1 MAEISSLLTLQGQL
15 ALLTLIG
22 FFLARKGI
30 INAQGRK
37 CLTDLLINVILPANI
52 IQSFL
57 VEFSW
62 DVLKSS
68 ASILVISLA
77 LQIGCV
83 VLCALGY
90 NWLPFAKRSVYQ
102 YGTVCSNGAFLGSA
116 LVDGIWG
123 SSGLLLSSIYLIPQR
138 VAMWSVGVS
147 YFLQDEKPASKEEM
161 RADRRAVLR
170 KTFTHPCILAVVVG
184 MVLMASQLPLPGFL
198 GRTVKSLS
206 NCNMGVSMILIGAII
221 GSSRMGK
228 LWDKDCFLYCLIRL
242 GLIPAAV
249 LLGAKG
255 EMLEYAVRYGRV
267 LMVSV
272 PTFILQ
278 NLFQSFFV
286 TAEKPKLGFL
296 FTVGAGC
303 TNMVLDVVM
312 VGMLHWGVEGAAVAT
327 LISQLVGG
335 VLPVFYFIDHHNT
348 SRLHLCRTQFYGRVL
363 WDACINGSSEL
374 MTNLSMSLVNIL
386 YNFQLL
392 RLAGENGVA
401 AYGVIMYAAFLFVAV
416 FVGYAVGSAPIVSF
430 HYGARNHAE
439 VHNLYQKSLRLIA
452 VVAVTMTAASMVI
465 IPYVARIFVGYDA
478 QLLALTSRAFRLY
491 ALSFLIMGFNVY
503 ASSFFT
509 ALGDGVTSA
518 LISFLRTLVFQLAAL
533 LLLPALWGIDGV
545 WLAVTAAE
553 LAALAVSVYM
563 FVTKDQTFHYRHG

>member
-90 NWLPFAKRSVYQ
+90 NWLPFARRSVYQ
-102 YGTVCSNGAFLGSA
+102 YGT
-116 LVDGIWG
+116 
-123 SSGLLLSSIYLIPQR
+123 
-138 VAMWSVGVS
+138 
-147 YFLQDEKPASKEEM
+147 EM

-249 LLGAKG
+249 LLGCRLCGAESLVTG
-255 EMLEYAVRYGRV
+255 
-267 LMVSV
+267 VSV
-272 PTFILQ
+272 VLAAMPMGG
-278 NLFQSFFV
+278 V
-286 TAEKPKLGFL
+286 TAVLAEKY
-296 FTVGAGC
+296 
-303 TNMVLDVVM
+303 
-312 VGMLHWGVEGAAVAT
+312 
-327 LISQLVGG
+327 GG
-335 VLPVFYFIDHHNT
+335 D
-348 SRLHLCRTQFYGRVL
+348 S
-363 WDACINGSSEL
+363 
-374 MTNLSMSLVNIL
+374 
-386 YNFQLL
+386 
-392 RLAGENGVA
+392 
-401 AYGVIMYAAFLFVAV
+401 AFASKCVAV
-416 FVGYAVGSAPIVSF
+416 STV
-430 HYGARNHAE
+430 
-439 VHNLYQKSLRLIA
+439 LSLITTPLWCM
-452 VVAVTMTAASMVI
+452 VV
-465 IPYVARIFVGYDA
+465 
-478 QLLALTSRAFRLY
+478 
-491 ALSFLIMGFNVY
+491 
-503 ASSFFT
+503 
-509 ALGDGVTSA
+509 
-518 LISFLRTLVFQLAAL
+518 
-533 LLLPALWGIDGV
+533 
-545 WLAVTAAE
+545 
-553 LAALAVSVYM
+553 
-563 FVTKDQTFHYRHG
+563 

>member
-1 MAEISSLLTLQGQL
+1 MFDPKLKEALGRVQKPGRYTGGEPGSQL

-90 NWLPFAKRSVYQ
+90 NWLPFARRSVYQ

-249 LLGAKG
+249 LLGC
-255 EMLEYAVRYGRV
+255 L
-267 LMVSV
+267 L
-272 PTFILQ
+272 
-278 NLFQSFFV
+278 
-286 TAEKPKLGFL
+286 
-296 FTVGAGC
+296 AGC
-303 TNMVLDVVM
+303 GGQLLSHREIVLAVFFTAQDAGYTVTLLTSDQQSEDSAACKTFT
-312 VGMLHWGVEGAAVAT
+312 GSGATCAAAWNAAAQT
-327 LISQLVGG
+327 MNGQPFYGLMDLA
-335 VLPVFYFIDHHNT
+335 VLPAGCN
-348 SRLHLCRTQFYGRVL
+348 
-363 WDACINGSSEL
+363 WP
-374 MTNLSMSLVNIL
+374 
-386 YNFQLL
+386 
-392 RLAGENGVA
+392 LAEE
-401 AYGVIMYAAFLFVAV
+401 IAV
-416 FVGYAVGSAPIVSF
+416 FVLDPAVQMPIQDQTPTLYENLKALEEKQQLHCGLQTLF
-430 HYGARNHAE
+430 DNAE
-439 VHNLYQKSLRLIA
+439 
-452 VVAVTMTAASMVI
+452 TAAVPVSAGGEYAMLF
-465 IPYVARIFVGYDA
+465 YDTAANTAR
-478 QLLALTSRAFRLY
+478 QTQSPLAA
-491 ALSFLIMGFNVY
+491 
-503 ASSFFT
+503 
-509 ALGDGVTSA
+509 
-518 LISFLRTLVFQLAAL
+518 QLAAIL
-533 LLLPALWGIDGV
+533 CGQAHRLDCTLPDDLH
-545 WLAVTAAE
+545 LAAKAAADVQVLAPGSVRVNLTLRDVELKDLTPTARPDAE
-553 LAALAVSVYM
+553 LQVAFAAAANREFDGLITALYGINGPDADPLDLCFWLQNRYGS
-563 FVTKDQTFHYRHG
+563 TQGALRAELTLHWHRPGEG

>member
-57 VEFSW
+57 AEFSW

-184 MVLMASQLPLPGFL
+184 MVLMASQLPLPSFL

-249 LLGAKG
+249 LLGCRLCGAESLVTG
-255 EMLEYAVRYGRV
+255 
-267 LMVSV
+267 VSV
-272 PTFILQ
+272 VLAAMPMGG
-278 NLFQSFFV
+278 V
-286 TAEKPKLGFL
+286 TAVLAEKY
-296 FTVGAGC
+296 
-303 TNMVLDVVM
+303 
-312 VGMLHWGVEGAAVAT
+312 
-327 LISQLVGG
+327 GG
-335 VLPVFYFIDHHNT
+335 D
-348 SRLHLCRTQFYGRVL
+348 S
-363 WDACINGSSEL
+363 
-374 MTNLSMSLVNIL
+374 
-386 YNFQLL
+386 
-392 RLAGENGVA
+392 
-401 AYGVIMYAAFLFVAV
+401 AFASKCVAV
-416 FVGYAVGSAPIVSF
+416 STV
-430 HYGARNHAE
+430 
-439 VHNLYQKSLRLIA
+439 LSLITTPLWCM
-452 VVAVTMTAASMVI
+452 VV
-465 IPYVARIFVGYDA
+465 
-478 QLLALTSRAFRLY
+478 
-491 ALSFLIMGFNVY
+491 
-503 ASSFFT
+503 
-509 ALGDGVTSA
+509 
-518 LISFLRTLVFQLAAL
+518 
-533 LLLPALWGIDGV
+533 
-545 WLAVTAAE
+545 
-553 LAALAVSVYM
+553 
-563 FVTKDQTFHYRHG
+563 